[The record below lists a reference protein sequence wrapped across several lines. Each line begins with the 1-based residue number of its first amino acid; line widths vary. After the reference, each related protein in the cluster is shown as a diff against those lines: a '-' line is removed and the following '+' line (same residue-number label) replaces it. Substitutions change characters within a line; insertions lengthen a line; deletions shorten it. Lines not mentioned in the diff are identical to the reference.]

1 MKRLI
6 VSMLVVV
13 LFTSFCLVPA
23 YAQLPNLSLYQTT
36 AAKTQYRL
44 KLEAGKQYYLKTI
57 TEQQISSGPTP
68 EEEGSMVMTIGTGAK
83 LDVSSIDSNGNAQVT
98 YTYKWINFGVKGT
111 KAVAKEYDSSKK
123 DSTIPE
129 EFQWFAPLLEESFSL
144 TISPEGRISEI
155 KGLDKVNSNVKQKL
169 PQGPMQEVAMNSLDL
184 WLDEQTM
191 RESIENSLAIY
202 PDKPVG
208 IGDSWSRNTTY
219 SSLNAMILENKW
231 TLKERINGVAVIEV
245 ISTIK
250 PNTEAKPVE
259 ISTDGTTKSYEFTG
273 NQQGVIEMQ
282 ESTGMIIHSEIN
294 HQMTG
299 KTKTKNAGR
308 PGSPEIVHPIKIKA
322 VVTTESSD
330 WEKARSTIG
339 SQAVAQEQPRREGRP
354 SRPDDFQRRANL
366 SAAASTSPYMIEGE
380 EQNTPAR
387 SRRSQRQTSDVS
399 IHAAVVSGDIA
410 QVQSLLSSGTNIN
423 SPNRSRFTPL
433 HVAVLNRK
441 QEIIEL
447 LVNNGADLN
456 AQNNRQQTPLI
467 IAADTGQKEVVE
479 LLISKG
485 ADVNIL
491 AGADN
496 ALTTAQKKRYT
507 EIADILVKNSAKEPS
522 PQDLMG
528 DRYYGEG
535 ASPYGAYQGQ
545 TSTPSRTS
553 RNYRA
558 AAQQPV
564 EVDLLAD
571 PNEIIARVKT
581 FAGLQKALDDVGA
594 KSQNETRQWQQTRY
608 DNRTMLIRN
617 VQKQFEDEINLLR
630 IASVSEKAQKTTEAI
645 NSALSLRQG
654 RFKAISKELMA
665 QRREQRETQQ
675 TTTRG
680 RSRGRTSGRG
690 STRGMGSQNEQQY
703 ESSGGYGRS
712 GGSGRS
718 GGYGRGSSDPYGRG
732 NTSTRSSR
740 YPGTA
745 RGPAQPVD
753 MEAQNE
759 SNQWLQASFDN
770 KSDLASAVN
779 DQIQLEVT
787 SIRDIAVEETA
798 KKTTATIDGL
808 LLARRIRLDAFLL
821 KMQDL
826 QQSTRYQS
834 QDPRMRGANQ
844 QDSRYNR
851 GGEGTSGGYQQGN
864 QRTRRRR

>member
-6 VSMLVVV
+6 ISMLVVI
-13 LFTSFCLVPA
+13 LLTSFCLVPA
-23 YAQLPNLSLYQTT
+23 YAQLPNLSLYQRT
-36 AAKTQYRL
+36 AEKTQYRL
-44 KLEAGKQYYLKTI
+44 KLEAGKQYYIQTI
-57 TEQQISSGPTP
+57 NELHVSSSPTP
-68 EEEGSMVMTIGTGAK
+68 AKEGSMEMSIGTGAK
-83 LDVSSIDSNGNAQVT
+83 LDVSNIDANGNAQLT
-98 YTYKWINFGVKGT
+98 YTYKWVKYGI
-111 KAVAKEYDSSKK
+111 KLPGREMAYDSSKK
-123 DSTIPE
+123 DSTVPE

-155 KGLDKVNSNVKQKL
+155 KDLDKVRNNVKQKL
-169 PQGPMQEVAMNSLDL
+169 PQESKENAMSSLDQ
-184 WLDEQTM
+184 WLNEQTM

-202 PDKPVG
+202 PDRPVSV
-208 IGDSWSRNTTY
+208 GDSWSRNVT
-219 SSLNAMILENKW
+219 SSGGTAMILENKW
-231 TLKERINGVAVIEV
+231 TLKERKNGVAVIEV
-245 ISTIK
+245 VSTIK
-250 PNTEAKPVE
+250 PNPQAKPTEMGSPGVT
-259 ISTDGTTKSYEFTG
+259 SSSEFNG
-273 NQQGVIEMQ
+273 NQQGLIQIQ
-282 ESTGMIIHSEIN
+282 ESTGLVIKSEIIQ
-294 HQMTG
+294 QMTG
-299 KTKTKNAGR
+299 KTTIKNSSN
-308 PGSPEIVHPIKIKA
+308 PDTPDIVQPMEIKSVL
-322 VVTTESSD
+322 TTETSD
-330 WEKARSTIG
+330 WEKARTTIG
-339 SQAVAQEQPRREGRP
+339 TSTVAQEQPRREGP
-354 SRPDDFQRRANL
+354 MSRQDSLQRRANL
-366 SAAASTSPYMIEGE
+366 SAASQTSPYMIEGE

-387 SRRSQRQTSDVS
+387 SRRPQRQTSNAS

-447 LVNNGADLN
+447 LVSKDADLN

-491 AGADN
+491 AGGDN
-496 ALTTAQKKRYT
+496 ALTTAQKKSYT
-507 EIADILVKNSAKEPS
+507 EIVDILVKNGATEPS

-535 ASPYGAYQGQ
+535 ASPYGAYQEQGN
-545 TSTPSRTS
+545 TPSRTS

-630 IASVSEKAQKTTEAI
+630 IVSVSEKAQKTTEAI

-654 RFKAISKELMA
+654 RFKAISKELIA
-665 QRREQRETQQ
+665 QRREQRQTQQ

-703 ESSGGYGRS
+703 ESSGGYGR
-712 GGSGRS
+712 
-718 GGYGRGSSDPYGRG
+718 GSSDPYGRG

-745 RGPAQPVD
+745 RGPSQQPAQPVD

-798 KKTTATIDGL
+798 KKTTAAIDGL